1 MNKIEFAEYIAE
13 TYNSDPE
20 YPWADHPEYAVFR
33 HGSNRKWF
41 ALILDVPQNKLG
53 LPGTKR
59 MDVVNVKC
67 DPILIGSLR
76 AERGIYP
83 AYHMSKDT
91 WITIALDG
99 TVAPDT
105 IKALLDMSFHAT
117 AAKVHRK

>member
-1 MNKIEFAEYIAE
+1 MDRAELKAYIRQTYHIE
-13 TYNSDPE
+13 
-20 YPWADHPEYAVFR
+20 ADHPWAKSPNHEVFR
-33 HGSNRKWF
+33 HTENRKWF

-53 LPGTKR
+53 LPGTQR

-76 AERGIYP
+76 AEHGIYP

-91 WITIALDG
+91 WITVALDG
-99 TVAPDT
+99 TVTPDA

-117 AAKVHRK
+117 AAKACRK

>member
-1 MNKIEFAEYIAE
+1 MNREELEAYIRNHYA
-13 TYNSDPE
+13 TLPD
-20 YPWADHPEYAVFR
+20 YPWADTPRAAVFR
-33 HGSNRKWF
+33 HTGNRKWF

-53 LPGTKR
+53 LPGSQR

-91 WITIALDG
+91 WITVALDG
-99 TVAPDT
+99 AAAPDT
-105 IKALLDMSFHAT
+105 IKALLYMSFHAT
-117 AAKVHRK
+117 AAKIHRK

>member
-1 MNKIEFAEYIAE
+1 MDRAELKAYIRQTYHIE
-13 TYNSDPE
+13 
-20 YPWADHPEYAVFR
+20 ADHPWAKSPNHEVFR
-33 HGSNRKWF
+33 HAENRKWF

-53 LPGTKR
+53 LPGTQR

-76 AERGIYP
+76 AEHGIYP

-91 WITIALDG
+91 WITVALDG

-117 AAKVHRK
+117 AAKACRK

>member
-1 MNKIEFAEYIAE
+1 MDRAELKAYIRQTYHIE
-13 TYNSDPE
+13 
-20 YPWADHPEYAVFR
+20 ADHPWAKSPNHEVFR
-33 HGSNRKWF
+33 HTENRKWF

-53 LPGTKR
+53 LPGTQR

-76 AERGIYP
+76 AEHGIYP

-91 WITIALDG
+91 WITVALDG
-99 TVAPDT
+99 TVTPET

-117 AAKVHRK
+117 AAKACRK

>member
-1 MNKIEFAEYIAE
+1 MDRAELKAYIRQTYHIE
-13 TYNSDPE
+13 
-20 YPWADHPEYAVFR
+20 ADHPWAKSPNHEVFR
-33 HGSNRKWF
+33 HTENRKWF

-53 LPGTKR
+53 LPGTQR

-76 AERGIYP
+76 AERGIYL

>member
-1 MNKIEFAEYIAE
+1 MDRAELKAYIRQTYHIE
-13 TYNSDPE
+13 
-20 YPWADHPEYAVFR
+20 ADHPWAKSPNHEVFR
-33 HGSNRKWF
+33 HAENRKWF

-53 LPGTKR
+53 LPGTQR

-76 AERGIYP
+76 AEHGIYP

-91 WITIALDG
+91 WITVALDG
-99 TVAPDT
+99 TVAPDA

-117 AAKVHRK
+117 AAKACRK

>member
-1 MNKIEFAEYIAE
+1 MDRAELKAYIRQTYHIE
-13 TYNSDPE
+13 
-20 YPWADHPEYAVFR
+20 ADHPWAKSLNHEVFR
-33 HGSNRKWF
+33 HPENRKWF

-53 LPGTKR
+53 LPGSQR

-91 WITIALDG
+91 WITVALDG
-99 TVAPDT
+99 TAAPDT